1 MKPKHI
7 ILEKSE
13 YYWIL
18 WLIQSKKFSDILNQ
32 SWLETLQSELK
43 SAIVKNEEEMP
54 DDIVRL
60 NSIVNV
66 QTYYGPRAELQLVVP
81 SESNTEKNKISILSK
96 LGLALIGYSKGDEIN
111 WVSPNGNKKIR
122 IVDVKNAYNKDLR
135 SSQ

>member
-18 WLIQSKKFSDILNQ
+18 WLIQNKKFSDILNQ
-32 SWLETLQSELK
+32 SWLDTLKSELQ

-60 NSIVNV
+60 NSIVSV
-66 QTYYGPRAELQLVVP
+66 QTYYGPRAEFQLVAP
-81 SESNTEKNKISILSK
+81 SESNAEMNKISILSK
-96 LGLALIGYSKGDEIN
+96 LGLALIGYSKGDEIS

-122 IVDVKNAYNKDLR
+122 ILDVNNAFHK
-135 SSQ
+135 SIT